1 MNRCAMVL
9 IACLGWPTPW
19 AAAQS
24 TFKNSAL
31 EISVRFDDDARI
43 AQRVRTADGGRAAI
57 LAGPS
62 RRVEKRQYI
71 PTPAGPISQ
80 PVTIAQ
86 EQTPS
91 FEVVTRVLDESVH
104 VQTGGISASGRL
116 GQWLKLGAVADGQ
129 GATRTVWIR
138 VDEIR
143 VDEIR

>member
-19 AAAQS
+19 TAAQS
-24 TFKNSAL
+24 ALKNSAL
-31 EISVRFDDDARI
+31 EISVRFDDDARV
-43 AQRVRTADGGRAAI
+43 AQRVRTEDGGRAAI

-62 RRVEKRQYI
+62 RRVDKRQYI
-71 PTPAGPISQ
+71 QTPAGPVSQ

-91 FEVVTRVLDESVH
+91 FEVLTRVLDESVH
-104 VQTGGISASGRL
+104 VQTGNIRTSGRL
-116 GQWLKLGAVADGQ
+116 GQWLKLGAVADGV
-129 GATRTVWIR
+129 GGTRTVWIR

>member
-1 MNRCAMVL
+1 MNRCAVVL

-24 TFKNSAL
+24 ALKNSPL
-31 EISVRFDDDARI
+31 EISVRFDDDPRV
-43 AQRVRTADGGRAAI
+43 AQRVRTADGARVAL

-62 RRVEKRQYI
+62 RPVEKRQYI
-71 PTPAGPISQ
+71 PTPVGPIPQ
-80 PVTIAQ
+80 QVTVAQ
-86 EQTPS
+86 EQTAS

-104 VQTGGISASGRL
+104 LEAGASRASGRL
-116 GQWLKLGAVADGQ
+116 GEWLKLGAVADGQ

-143 VDEIR
+143 

>member
-1 MNRCAMVL
+1 MNRCAVVL

-24 TFKNSAL
+24 AFKNSAL

-43 AQRVRTADGGRAAI
+43 AQRVRTEDGGRAAI

-62 RRVEKRQYI
+62 RQVDKRQYI
-71 PTPAGPISQ
+71 QTPAGPISQ
-80 PVTIAQ
+80 HVTVAE

-91 FEVVTRVLDESVH
+91 FELVTRVLDESVH
-104 VQTGGISASGRL
+104 VQTGAVSATGRL
-116 GQWLKLGAVADGQ
+116 GQWLKLGAVADGK

-143 VDEIR
+143 